1 MASKKSFITE
11 MSKGSGAAASYITTS
26 QEAVITAA
34 DRECKSKRLNLLIKP
49 TTHAD
54 INKIAVMMR
63 ISVNEL
69 INKVLEGYAADH
81 ADLIQKYDKTFDE

>member
-11 MSKGSGAAASYITTS
+11 MSKGSGAAASYITAS
-26 QEAVITAA
+26 QEAVTAA